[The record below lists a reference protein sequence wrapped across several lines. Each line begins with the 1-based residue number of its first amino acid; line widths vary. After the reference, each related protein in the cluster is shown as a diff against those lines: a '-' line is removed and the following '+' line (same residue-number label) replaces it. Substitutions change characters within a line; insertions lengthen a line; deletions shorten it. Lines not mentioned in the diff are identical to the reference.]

1 MVCLVDGGTLRLLS
15 QVPGLE
21 DKRKSAIR
29 ATIWKITHFYCG
41 LSTGEIKIYVR
52 DKGGFSLVKV
62 KE

>member
-1 MVCLVDGGTLRLLS
+1 MDGGTLRLLS

-29 ATIWKITHFYCG
+29 ATIWKRTHFNGG
-41 LSTGEIKIYVR
+41 LSTGEIKIDVR